1 MTAAHQTPERGPN
14 MSDKKSKRPLAKF
27 ALIGGLLAAAGSH
40 LHHHG
45 RGKSGGHSGRCC
57 LSRGR

>member
-1 MTAAHQTPERGPN
+1 MP
-14 MSDKKSKRPLAKF
+14 DKKTKRPLAKF

-45 RGKSGGHSGRCC
+45 RGKSGRHSGRCC

>member
-1 MTAAHQTPERGPN
+1 MP
-14 MSDKKSKRPLAKF
+14 DKKTKRPLAKF

-45 RGKSGGHSGRCC
+45 RGKSGHSGRCG

>member
-1 MTAAHQTPERGPN
+1 MP
-14 MSDKKSKRPLAKF
+14 DKKSKRPLAKF

-45 RGKSGGHSGRCC
+45 RGKGGGHSGRCC
-57 LSRGR
+57 LARGR

>member
-1 MTAAHQTPERGPN
+1 MP
-14 MSDKKSKRPLAKF
+14 DKKTKRPLAKF

-45 RGKSGGHSGRCC
+45 RGKTGALRALLPVPRT
-57 LSRGR
+57 LS

>member
-1 MTAAHQTPERGPN
+1 MADQKT
-14 MSDKKSKRPLAKF
+14 KRPLAKF

-57 LSRGR
+57 LSRER

>member
-1 MTAAHQTPERGPN
+1 
-14 MSDKKSKRPLAKF
+14 MSDKKTRRPLAKL
-27 ALIGGLLAAAGSH
+27 ALVGGLLAAAGTH

-57 LSRGR
+57 LARGR

>member
-1 MTAAHQTPERGPN
+1 

-40 LHHHG
+40 LHDDG

-57 LSRGR
+57 LARGR

>member
-1 MTAAHQTPERGPN
+1 MP
-14 MSDKKSKRPLAKF
+14 DKKTKRPLAKF

-45 RGKSGGHSGRCC
+45 RGKGSGSSGRCC
-57 LSRGR
+57 LSRGH

>member
-1 MTAAHQTPERGPN
+1 MP
-14 MSDKKSKRPLAKF
+14 DKKTKRPLAKF

-45 RGKSGGHSGRCC
+45 RGKERRALRPCAGPWT
-57 LSRGR
+57 LS

>member
-1 MTAAHQTPERGPN
+1 MP
-14 MSDKKSKRPLAKF
+14 DKKTKRPLAKF
-27 ALIGGLLAAAGSH
+27 PLIGGLLAAAGSH

-45 RGKSGGHSGRCC
+45 RGSGHSGRCC